1 MDNSN
6 IYDGCGLINY
16 DGLKIPYKKNEVM
29 ELAKQFPLSYEN
41 VLYCYIDNKKDVEAT
56 RKELQKYVVKGH

>member
-1 MDNSN
+1 M
-6 IYDGCGLINY
+6 
-16 DGLKIPYKKNEVM
+16 KIINEVM

>member
-1 MDNSN
+1 M
-6 IYDGCGLINY
+6 
-16 DGLKIPYKKNEVM
+16 KIINEVM
-29 ELAKQFPLSYEN
+29 ELAKQFPLSYEK